1 MEDNQQSRHSIE
13 ITDLSDVFIEISD
26 SEAES
31 VSGGWGWPKWASVAV
46 GVAIAGVAVL
56 TGGNPAGYH
65 NADGDISDDFSGA
78 GGEWEF

>member
-1 MEDNQQSRHSIE
+1 
-13 ITDLSDVFIEISD
+13 
-26 SEAES
+26 
-31 VSGGWGWPKWASVAV
+31 
-46 GVAIAGVAVL
+46 VAIAGVAVL